1 MLHKAT
7 SIKESSSLR
16 GDFRTYMERRSDN
29 KRTSIFWLAQDFNFS
44 VAWEK
49 LIDVSQI
56 LLNPKLLERNI
67 NLWGN
72 SYNTVSFSQHRPLS
86 LTPSFRKQAGT
97 SSTPLC
103 EFILTPHCQQEP
115 IHNPPPSKSLFCS
128 ALLSLALPFSAKS
141 QIGGWGVFCGPNKRA
156 KVVRTPLYESVGGGG
171 SDPNS

>member
-97 SSTPLC
+97 SSTLLC
-103 EFILTPHCQQEP
+103 EFILTPHCQREP
-115 IHNPPPSKSLFCS
+115 IHNPPTPPPFKKPLLLCSPQLGSPFLSKE
-128 ALLSLALPFSAKS
+128 PD
-141 QIGGWGVFCGPNKRA
+141 WGLG
-156 KVVRTPLYESVGGGG
+156 SVLW
-171 SDPNS
+171 PK